1 MGRTRLR
8 LPVLGNRATT
18 VLLALAYALVGSL
31 TLWLVREAGYGLAVP
46 VWPASGLALALLL
59 RRGRALA
66 PGVLVGS
73 LLVNL
78 VNLPL
83 LSDAPA
89 PRLATV
95 AVPLVIALGA
105 TLQAVLGA
113 AWVRRRL
120 GSRPALDRA
129 QDILRLVLLGGP
141 CACLAGSVFGVGA
154 QLLAGVVTLAQAP
167 VAWLTWWVG
176 DSVGVI
182 VFAPLVLM
190 LLPDRGALWRGRR
203 WRVALPSLL
212 VTALSV
218 AVFLFSAAQERRQ
231 LQLYLA
237 QQATQASSALQ
248 RNLVRHQEVLE
259 GLRSLMAVH
268 TLTVAGDFERYTR
281 SSLQRL
287 DGLEALSW
295 NVFLRPEQLEPF
307 EQQRRR
313 ETPGYRIFERGP
325 DGTPQP
331 VEPGRSG
338 YVAVDY
344 IEPLARNA
352 RALGFDIAS
361 DPVRAHAIDR
371 ARDSGRIQATAP
383 IRLVQ
388 ESGSQQGILLL
399 LPVYRNGGQ
408 GQDPEQ
414 RRRDLKGFAVGV
426 YRFGNLLNDTFA
438 GGDYDQLS
446 LRLLDVTP
454 GEGAVE
460 LARRGRPD
468 LLSAALPRT
477 PVVSQRFEQA
487 GRLWKLEVR
496 PAAGSLQGRNLSTA
510 PALLV
515 GGLLVCGLL
524 EALLLLAT
532 GVESR
537 VRIELERK
545 LRTSLAAAA
554 VAHEIKQPLTAL
566 LYQADWL
573 EAELRRIEGAPA
585 AVQGLPSGPDQ
596 AGVLLPLIEAA
607 EGVSCQARQV
617 SITVEKI
624 RDVLRNVASQLAPID
639 LTDPIFGALLLAK
652 ADLNR
657 YRIRLETVGLEEPVT
672 VLGDREQLQ
681 LVVHNL
687 IRNAIEASGAG
698 GGVRL
703 ALHRGDQAVEL
714 EVADDGPGF
723 PQGPVDL
730 DGLLMASSKSEGLG
744 IGLYVV
750 RCAVENHHGSLEI
763 GRSDLGGA
771 SVRLR
776 FPLASKL

>member
-1 MGRTRLR
+1 MARPRLR
-8 LPVLGNRATT
+8 LPALGNRAAT
-18 VLLALAYALVGSL
+18 VLLALLYALVGSL
-31 TLWLVREAGYGLAVP
+31 TLRLVQEAGYGLAAP
-46 VWPASGLALALLL
+46 VWPSSGIALALLL
-59 RRGRALA
+59 RRGPVLA
-66 PGVLVGS
+66 PGVLAGS

-78 VNLPL
+78 PL
-83 LSDAPA
+83 LWAAPGPHLVA
-89 PRLATV
+89 LAV
-95 AVPLVIALGA
+95 ALVIGLGA
-105 TLQAVLGA
+105 SLQAVLGA
-113 AWVRRRL
+113 IWLRSRL
-120 GSRPALDRA
+120 GPRPALDRA
-129 QDILRLVLLGGP
+129 QDILRLMLLGGP
-141 CACLAGSVFGVGA
+141 CACLVGAAFGVGA
-154 QLLAGVVTLAQAP
+154 QRLSGVITLAEVP
-167 VAWLTWWVG
+167 VTWLTWWVG

-190 LLPDRGALWRGRR
+190 LLPDQGGQWRGRR

-212 VTALSV
+212 VTALSL
-218 AVFLFSAAQERRQ
+218 AVFVFSAAQERRQ
-231 LQLYLA
+231 LQLYLE

-268 TLTVAGDFERYTR
+268 PLTAAGDFEHYTR

-307 EQQRRR
+307 ERQRRR
-313 ETPGYRIFERGP
+313 ESPGYRVFEKGP
-325 DGTPQP
+325 DGARRP
-331 VEPGRSG
+331 VDPGRSG
-338 YVAVDY
+338 YVAVAY
-344 IEPLARNA
+344 IEPIGRNA

-388 ESGSQQGILLL
+388 ESGSQQGVLLL

-408 GQDPEQ
+408 GQDPVQ
-414 RRRDLKGFAVGV
+414 RRRDLLGFAVGV
-426 YRFGNLLNDTFA
+426 YRFGNLLDDTFA

-446 LRLLDVTP
+446 LRLLDTTP

-468 LLSAALPRT
+468 LLSAALPRA
-477 PVVSQRFEQA
+477 PVVIRRFEQA

-537 VRIELERK
+537 ARVELERK

-566 LYQADWL
+566 LYEAAWL
-573 EAELRRIEGAPA
+573 EAELKRPAPTAAGGQEPGA
-585 AVQGLPSGPDQ
+585 Q
-596 AGVLLPLIEAA
+596 PLIEAA
-607 EGVSCQARQV
+607 ESVSRQAREV

-624 RDVLRNVASQLAPID
+624 RDVLRNVA
-639 LTDPIFGALLLAK
+639 
-652 ADLNR
+652 
-657 YRIRLETVGLEEPVT
+657 
-672 VLGDREQLQ
+672 
-681 LVVHNL
+681 
-687 IRNAIEASGAG
+687 
-698 GGVRL
+698 
-703 ALHRGDQAVEL
+703 
-714 EVADDGPGF
+714 
-723 PQGPVDL
+723 
-730 DGLLMASSKSEGLG
+730 
-744 IGLYVV
+744 
-750 RCAVENHHGSLEI
+750 
-763 GRSDLGGA
+763 
-771 SVRLR
+771 
-776 FPLASKL
+776 

>member
-1 MGRTRLR
+1 MGRTPLR

-31 TLWLVREAGYGLAVP
+31 TLRLVQAAGYGLAAP
-46 VWPASGLALALLL
+46 VWPASGIALALLL
-59 RRGRALA
+59 RRGPTLA

-78 VNLPL
+78 PL
-83 LSDAPA
+83 LWAAPG
-89 PRLATV
+89 PRLAGLAV
-95 AVPLVIALGA
+95 ALVIGLGA
-105 TLQAVLGA
+105 SLQAVLGGN
-113 AWVRRRL
+113 WVRSRL
-120 GSRPALDRA
+120 GPRPALDRA
-129 QDILRLVLLGGP
+129 ADILRLMVLGGP
-141 CACLAGSVFGVGA
+141 CACLVGATLGTGA
-154 QLLAGVVTLAQAP
+154 QLLAGVITLAQVP
-167 VAWLTWWVG
+167 VTWLTWWVG

-212 VTALSV
+212 VTALTL
-218 AVFLFSAAQERRQ
+218 AVFVLSASQERRQ
-231 LQLYLA
+231 LKLHLEQEA
-237 QQATQASSALQ
+237 IEASSALQ
-248 RNLVRHQEVLE
+248 RNLVRHQEVLQ
-259 GLRSLMAVH
+259 GLRSLQEVH
-268 TLTVAGDFERYTR
+268 PLTSTRDFDRYTR
-281 SSLQRL
+281 SSLERF
-287 DGLEALSW
+287 DGLKALSW
-295 NVFLRPEQLEPF
+295 NVVLRPEQLGPF
-307 EQQRRR
+307 ERLRRR
-313 ETPGYRIFERGP
+313 DTPSFRVFEKAP
-325 DGTPQP
+325 DGSPRP
-331 VEPGRSG
+331 VGPGRSR
-338 YVAVDY
+338 YVAVAY
-344 IEPLARNA
+344 IEPIARNA

-361 DPVRAHAIDR
+361 DPVRARAIDR

-388 ESGSQQGILLL
+388 ESGNQQGVLLL
-399 LPVYRNGGQ
+399 LPVYRGGGQ
-408 GQDPEQ
+408 GQDPVQ
-414 RRRDLKGFAVGV
+414 RRRDLMGFAVGV
-426 YRFGNLLNDTFA
+426 YRFGDLLSDTF
-438 GGDYDQLS
+438 GGRDHTQLN

-454 GEGAVE
+454 GEGPVE
-460 LARRGRPD
+460 LASLGPPAAS
-468 LLSAALPRT
+468 SATFPRA
-477 PVVSQRFEQA
+477 PVVRERFEQA
-487 GRLWKLEVR
+487 GRLWQLEVR
-496 PAAGSLQGRNLSTA
+496 SPSDSLRDGNASTA

-687 IRNAIEASGAG
+687 IRNAIEATGAG

-750 RCAVENHHGSLEI
+750 RCAVDNHHGSLEI

>member
-1 MGRTRLR
+1 MGRSRLR
-8 LPVLGNRATT
+8 LPVQGNRAAT
-18 VLLALAYALVGSL
+18 VVLALVYALVGSL
-31 TLWLVREAGYGLAVP
+31 TLRLVQEAGYGLAAP
-46 VWPASGLALALLL
+46 VWPSSGIALALLL
-59 RRGRALA
+59 RRGPALA
-66 PGVLVGS
+66 PGVLAGS

-78 VNLPL
+78 PL
-83 LSDAPA
+83 LWAASG
-89 PRLATV
+89 PRLAGLAV
-95 AVPLVIALGA
+95 AVLIGLGA
-105 TLQAVLGA
+105 SLQAVLGA
-113 AWVRRRL
+113 RWVRRRL
-120 GSRPALDRA
+120 GPRPALDRA
-129 QDILRLVLLGGP
+129 PDILRLMLLGGP
-141 CACLAGSVFGVGA
+141 CACLVGAALGVGA
-154 QLLAGVVTLAQAP
+154 QLLAGVITLAQVP
-167 VAWLTWWVG
+167 VTWLTWWVG

-190 LLPDRGALWRGRR
+190 LLPDQGALWRGRR

-212 VTALSV
+212 VTALSL
-218 AVFLFSAAQERRQ
+218 AVFVFSAAQERRQ
-231 LQLYLA
+231 LQLYLE

-248 RNLVRHQEVLE
+248 RNLVRHLEVLE
-259 GLRSLMAVH
+259 GLRSLLAVH
-268 TLTVAGDFERYTR
+268 PLNSARDFERYTR

-295 NVFLRPEQLEPF
+295 NVFLRPEELGPF
-307 EQQRRR
+307 ERQRRR
-313 ETPGYRIFERGP
+313 ESPGFRVFEKGP
-325 DGTPQP
+325 DGAPQP
-331 VEPGRSG
+331 VDPGRSG
-338 YVAVDY
+338 YVAVAY
-344 IEPLARNA
+344 IEPLERNA
-352 RALGFDIAS
+352 QALGFDIAS
-361 DPVRAHAIDR
+361 NPVRARAIDR
-371 ARDSGRIQATAP
+371 ARDSGQVQATAP

-388 ESGSQQGILLL
+388 ESGSQQGVLLL

-408 GQDPEQ
+408 GQDPQQ
-414 RRRDLKGFAVGV
+414 RRRDLRGFAVGV
-426 YRFGNLLNDTFA
+426 YRFGNLLTDTFA

-460 LARRGRPD
+460 LARHGRPD
-468 LLSAALPRT
+468 PAGAASPRT
-477 PVVSQRFEQA
+477 PLVRQRFEQA
-487 GRLWKLEVR
+487 GRLWELEAR
-496 PAAGSLQGRNLSTA
+496 PAAGSLLGRDLSTA

-537 VRIELERK
+537 ARIELERK

-566 LYQADWL
+566 LYEAAWL
-573 EAELRRIEGAPA
+573 EAELKGAGRPA
-585 AVQGLPSGPDQ
+585 SGGQELGPE
-596 AGVLLPLIEAA
+596 PLIEAA
-607 EGVSCQARQV
+607 ESVSRQARQV

-639 LTDPIFGALLLAK
+639 LTDPIYGALLLAK

-657 YRIRLETVGLEEPVT
+657 YLIRLETEGLDGPVT

-687 IRNAIEASGAG
+687 IRNAIEATGAG
-698 GGVRL
+698 GRLRL
-703 ALHRGDQAVEL
+703 ALRRGATAVEL
-714 EVADDGPGF
+714 EVADNGPGF

-750 RCAVENHHGSLEI
+750 RCAVENHNGSLEI

-771 SVRLR
+771 SVRLH
-776 FPLASKL
+776 FPLAPQA

>member
-1 MGRTRLR
+1 MGRLR
-8 LPVLGNRATT
+8 LRPPALGNRTAT
-18 VLLALAYALVGSL
+18 VLLALLYALVGSL
-31 TLWLVREAGYGLAVP
+31 TLRLVQEAGYGLAAP
-46 VWPASGLALALLL
+46 VWPSSGLALALLL
-59 RRGRALA
+59 RRGPALA
-66 PGVLVGS
+66 PGVLAGS

-78 VNLPL
+78 PL
-83 LSDAPA
+83 LWAAKGPH
-89 PRLATV
+89 LAALAV
-95 AVPLVIALGA
+95 ALVIGLGA
-105 TLQAVLGA
+105 SLQAVLGA
-113 AWVRRRL
+113 RWLRSRL
-120 GSRPALDRA
+120 GPRPALDRA
-129 QDILRLVLLGGP
+129 QDILRLMLLGGP
-141 CACLAGSVFGVGA
+141 CACLVGAVFGVGA
-154 QLLAGVVTLAQAP
+154 QLLAGVITLAEVP
-167 VAWLTWWVG
+167 VTWLTWWVG

-190 LLPDRGALWRGRR
+190 LLPDQGGQWRGRR

-212 VTALSV
+212 VTALSL
-218 AVFLFSAAQERRQ
+218 AVFVFSAAQERRQ

-268 TLTVAGDFERYTR
+268 PLTAAGDFEHYTR

-295 NVFLRPEQLEPF
+295 NVFLRPEQLGPF
-307 EQQRRR
+307 ERQRRR
-313 ETPGYRIFERGP
+313 ESPGYRVFEKGP
-325 DGTPQP
+325 DGAPRP
-331 VEPGRSG
+331 VDPGRSG
-338 YVAVDY
+338 YVAVAY
-344 IEPLARNA
+344 IEPIARNA

-388 ESGSQQGILLL
+388 ESGGQQGVLLL

-408 GQDPEQ
+408 GQDPIQ
-414 RRRDLKGFAVGV
+414 RRRDLLGFAVGV
-426 YRFGNLLNDTFA
+426 YRFGNLLNDSFA

-446 LRLLDVTP
+446 LRLLDATP
-454 GEGAVE
+454 GEGPVE

-468 LLSAALPRT
+468 LLSAALPRV
-477 PVVSQRFEQA
+477 PVVNQRFEQA
-487 GRLWKLEVR
+487 GRLWQLEVR
-496 PAAGSLQGRNLSTA
+496 PAAGSLQGRTLSTA

-537 VRIELERK
+537 ARIELERK

-566 LYQADWL
+566 LYEAAWL
-573 EAELRRIEGAPA
+573 EAELKRPA
-585 AVQGLPSGPDQ
+585 LPS
-596 AGVLLPLIEAA
+596 AGGQEPGAQPLIEAA
-607 EGVSCQARQV
+607 ESVSRQAREV

-624 RDVLRNVASQLAPID
+624 RDVLSNVASQLAPID
-639 LTDPIFGALLLAK
+639 LTDPIYGALLLAK
-652 ADLNR
+652 ADLTR
-657 YRIRLETVGLEEPVT
+657 YRIQLETQGIEEPVT

-687 IRNAIEASGAG
+687 IRNAIEATGADG
-698 GGVRL
+698 HLRL
-703 ALHRGDQAVEL
+703 ALHRHAKAVEL

-750 RCAVENHHGSLEI
+750 RCAVDNHNGSLEI
-763 GRSDLGGA
+763 GRSGLGGA

-776 FPLASKL
+776 FPLATQA

>member
-1 MGRTRLR
+1 MARPRLR
-8 LPVLGNRATT
+8 LPVLDNRAAT
-18 VLLALAYALVGSL
+18 VLLALVYALVGSL
-31 TLWLVREAGYGLAVP
+31 TLRLVQEAGYGLAAP
-46 VWPASGLALALLL
+46 VWPSSGIALALLL
-59 RRGRALA
+59 RRGPALA
-66 PGVLVGS
+66 PGVLAGS

-78 VNLPL
+78 PL
-83 LSDAPA
+83 LWAAPG
-89 PRLATV
+89 PHLAGLAV
-95 AVPLVIALGA
+95 ALVIGLGA
-105 TLQAVLGA
+105 SLQAVLGA
-113 AWVRRRL
+113 IWLRSRL
-120 GSRPALDRA
+120 GPRPALDRA
-129 QDILRLVLLGGP
+129 QDILRLMLLGGP
-141 CACLAGSVFGVGA
+141 FACLVGAAFGVGA
-154 QLLAGVVTLAQAP
+154 QLLSGVITLAEVP
-167 VAWLTWWVG
+167 VTWLTWWVG

-190 LLPDRGALWRGRR
+190 LLPDQGGQWRGRR

-212 VTALSV
+212 VTALSL
-218 AVFLFSAAQERRQ
+218 AVFVFSAAQERRQ
-231 LQLYLA
+231 LQLYLE

-268 TLTVAGDFERYTR
+268 PLTAAGDFEHYSR

-307 EQQRRR
+307 ERQRRG
-313 ETPGYRIFERGP
+313 ESPGYRVFEKGP
-325 DGTPQP
+325 DGARRP
-331 VEPGRSG
+331 VDPGRSG
-338 YVAVDY
+338 YVAVAY
-344 IEPLARNA
+344 IEPIGRNA

-388 ESGSQQGILLL
+388 ESGSQQGVLLL

-408 GQDPEQ
+408 GQDPVQ
-414 RRRDLKGFAVGV
+414 RRRDLLGFVVGV
-426 YRFGNLLNDTFA
+426 YRFGNLLDDTFA

-446 LRLLDVTP
+446 LRLLDTTP

-468 LLSAALPRT
+468 LLSAALPRA
-477 PVVSQRFEQA
+477 PVVIQRFEQA

-537 VRIELERK
+537 ARVELERK

-566 LYQADWL
+566 LYEAAWL
-573 EAELRRIEGAPA
+573 EAELKRPAPTAAGGQEPGA
-585 AVQGLPSGPDQ
+585 Q
-596 AGVLLPLIEAA
+596 PLIEAA
-607 EGVSCQARQV
+607 ESVSRQAREV

-639 LTDPIFGALLLAK
+639 LTDPIYGALLLAK

-657 YRIRLETVGLEEPVT
+657 YRIRLDTEGLEEPVT

-687 IRNAIEASGAG
+687 IRNAIEATGADG
-698 GGVRL
+698 QLRL
-703 ALHRGDQAVEL
+703 ALHRHAKAVEL

-730 DGLLMASSKSEGLG
+730 DGLLMASTKSEGIG

-750 RCAVENHHGSLEI
+750 RCAVDNHNGSLEI

-771 SVRLR
+771 SVRLS
-776 FPLASKL
+776 FPLAPQA